1 MQEAALT
8 DSSPF
13 TCVCRALLVM
23 VAVLLTACT
32 TVPTTEDEHADYGPF
47 PEDYQAIA
55 KAYIQDQPT
64 RLPLDTS
71 TARFLNAPNKFIYNQ
86 LGRQNIYGY
95 RVCLLVNTADSR
107 QTQSNF
113 LLIKDNKVITH
124 LHDSGLIGLSDKF
137 CNVQMLTLDT
147 NQAAVA
153 AAATVAAA
161 APVAAVDIHG
171 FKYIVCRSNGE
182 EKFFAF
188 NAEKHQLLEE
198 RDGHVVTT
206 LAMEQL
212 SDTFIVATVAN
223 NIRISINRVSGTM
236 RYQHAGTESAG
247 SCELTSQQKF

>member
-23 VAVLLTACT
+23 VTVLLTACT
-32 TVPTTEDEHADYGPF
+32 TVPTAEDEHADYGPF

-55 KAYIQDQPT
+55 KAHIQAQPT
-64 RLPLDTS
+64 RLPLDIS
-71 TARFLNAPNKFIYNQ
+71 TARFLNTPNKFIYSQ
-86 LGRQNIYGY
+86 LGRQNKYGY
-95 RVCLLVNTADSR
+95 RVCLLVNPADSR

-113 LLIKDNKVITH
+113 LLINNNKVTTH
-124 LHDSGLIGLSDKF
+124 LHDSGLIGLSDEF

-147 NQAAVA
+147 NQAA
-153 AAATVAAA
+153 VAAA

-171 FKYIVCRSNGE
+171 FKYIVCRTNGE

-188 NAEKHQLLEE
+188 NAEKHQLLEQ
-198 RDGHVVTT
+198 RDGYVVTT

-223 NIRISINRVSGTM
+223 NTRISINRITGTM